1 MAELDVH
8 GRQGNPRVCGI
19 VWRVNTPSTADAWI
33 AALRQAHDQ
42 LADLVRGL
50 DDDGLARPSACSD
63 WDVAQVLGHLGSGSE
78 IAAATLDAALA
89 GRDGPGP
96 DFNQPV
102 WDRWNALDNQA
113 KAAGFLDHAE
123 NLVAAYEALDA
134 ATRADVRVKLPFFP
148 EPVDV
153 ATLARMRTSEVTH
166 HGWDVR
172 VAFDPTATL
181 HPAAVDLMIDHS
193 GDFLA
198 YLGRADL
205 FAGRPAT
212 IAVETADPARSYT
225 LTIAEAVSLAPAPPG
240 AGASAADAVSHL
252 PAPPEGASAADAT
265 LRLPAESWLRLTYGR
280 LPPEHTPADVS
291 LAGEITLDDLRRVF
305 PGV

>member
-1 MAELDVH
+1 MTTH
-8 GRQGNPRVCGI
+8 IR
-19 VWRVNTPSTADAWI
+19 ADAWI

-42 LADLVRGL
+42 LANLVRGL
-50 DDDGLARPSACSD
+50 DAEGLARQSACSD
-63 WDVAQVLGHLGSGSE
+63 WDVAQVLGHLGSGAE

-113 KAAGFLDHAE
+113 KAAGFLEHAE

-134 ATRADVRVKLPFFP
+134 ATRGDLRIKLPFFP

-153 ATLARMRTSEVTH
+153 ATLGRLRTSEVTF

-198 YLGRADL
+198 YLGHADL
-205 FAGRPAT
+205 FAGRPAA
-212 IAVETADPARSYT
+212 IAVETTDPPRSYV
-225 LTIAEAVSLAPAPPG
+225 LTIADAVSLAPAPPG
-240 AGASAADAVSHL
+240 GAADA
-252 PAPPEGASAADAT
+252 AAN

-280 LPPEHTPADVS
+280 LRAEHTPADVA
-291 LAGEITLDDLRRVF
+291 LTGDITLDDLRRVF